1 MLNAI
6 FLLLE
11 VMENYTMERKRAL
24 IVKFYSRP
32 NCELC
37 IEGLHTLKIVQEDIA
52 FEIEQYNIED
62 NDTLHEKYML
72 MIPVVE
78 VNSEVIQYGQLDYV
92 TLFEALSE

>member
-1 MLNAI
+1 M
-6 FLLLE
+6 
-11 VMENYTMERKRAL
+11 

-37 IEGLHTLKIVQEDIA
+37 IEGYHTLKIVQEDIG
-52 FEIEQYNIED
+52 FTIEQFNIEE
-62 NDTLHEKYML
+62 NDALHEKYML

-78 VNSEVIQYGQLDYV
+78 VNNQVIQYGQLDYP

>member
-1 MLNAI
+1 M
-6 FLLLE
+6 
-11 VMENYTMERKRAL
+11 MERKIAV

-37 IEGLHTLKIVQEDIA
+37 VEGFHTLKFVQEDLG

-62 NDTLHEKYML
+62 NDTLHEKYMF

-78 VNSEVIQYGQLDYV
+78 VNNNVIQYGQLDYV
-92 TLFEALSE
+92 TLIEALSK